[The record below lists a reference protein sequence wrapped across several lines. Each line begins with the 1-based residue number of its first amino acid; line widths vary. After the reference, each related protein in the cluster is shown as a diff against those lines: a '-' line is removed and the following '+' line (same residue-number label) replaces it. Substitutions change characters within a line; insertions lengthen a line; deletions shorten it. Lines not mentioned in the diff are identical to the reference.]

1 MAKRIGEYISNKNLN
16 RFEDIDFHDF
26 VDMVDSGLQDEEIA
40 KELGVQR
47 NYIEKLKYEMKRD
60 Y

>member
-1 MAKRIGEYISNKNLN
+1 MNK
-16 RFEDIDFHDF
+16 FKDIDFHDF
-26 VDMVDSGLQDEEIA
+26 IDMVDSGLQDEEIA

-47 NYIEKLKYEMKRD
+47 NYIEKLKYEIKKD